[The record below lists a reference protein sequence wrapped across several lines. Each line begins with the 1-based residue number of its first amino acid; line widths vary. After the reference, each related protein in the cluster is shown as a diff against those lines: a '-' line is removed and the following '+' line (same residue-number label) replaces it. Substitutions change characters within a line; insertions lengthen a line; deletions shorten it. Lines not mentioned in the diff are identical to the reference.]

1 MSPWLPGCKPLD
13 REAWKNFP
21 ANTLYATMAATTF
34 ATGYHL
40 ALPWWGYPLI
50 FVPIGIFWFVMFMVV
65 GSYIMNPWEKPGD
78 CTKWIKF
85 RNPADQARFAGKRID
100 IETMYEMYFDEK
112 LDFKDADLMKTFN
125 ERNEFVTYK
134 FGFTTHLKFLLLQW
148 VPETLTHSKRQDE
161 SQVRDHYDRGNI
173 TDVRDE
179 AEDDFYGSFLGDR
192 MIYTSGITLT
202 GDETLEQM
210 QDNKMNLVCNNIKLQ
225 KGEKHLD
232 IGCGWGTLVNH
243 SAKHFGSQATGVTL
257 ASNQVEYA
265 TSVSKKMGTEKNV
278 RFLRMDYRDIPNEKF
293 DKVTC
298 LEMAE
303 HVGVKNFQK
312 FLCQVRELLEDDGA
326 FYLQIAGLR
335 RPFQYED
342 LIWGLFM
349 AKYIFP
355 GADASMPLGWVIG
368 QLELAGFEIVQVDT
382 IGVHYSRTIK
392 LWFENWVKNK
402 DKVVAK
408 HGERWYRIFHL
419 FLCWSTYIAG
429 QGGATCFMITSIKNR
444 NCYDRR
450 QMITPRL
457 KADNNKTCIN
467 VSKKGN

>member
-1 MSPWLPGCKPLD
+1 MSPWVPSHTPLD
-13 REAWKNFP
+13 REAWKIFP
-21 ANTLYATMAATTF
+21 ANILYFTMF
-34 ATGYHL
+34 AMTMSIGLYFQM
-40 ALPWWGYPLI
+40 PWWGFFLT
-50 FVPIGIFWFVMFMVV
+50 FVPVGVFCFVFFMYW
-65 GSYIMNPWEKPGD
+65 GSRLLNPWSKPGD
-78 CTKWIKF
+78 CTKWVKF
-85 RNPADQARFAGKRID
+85 RNPADEKRYAGKRID

-112 LDFKDADLMKTFN
+112 LDFKGDDLMKTFA
-125 ERNEFVTYK
+125 ERNDFVTYT
-134 FGFTTHLKFLLLQW
+134 FGITTHVWYLLSQW
-148 VPETLTHSKRQDE
+148 VPETLTHSKRQDQK
-161 SQVRDHYDRGNI
+161 QVQDHYDRGNI
-173 TDVRDE
+173 VSVRDE

-192 MIYTSGITLT
+192 MIYTSGISLN
-202 GDETLEQM
+202 GDENLEQM
-210 QDNKMNLVCNNIKLQ
+210 QDNKMNLVCNNIKLK

-232 IGCGWGTLVNH
+232 IGCGWGTLVNYA
-243 SAKHFGSQATGVTL
+243 AKNFGSSSTGVTL
-257 ASNQVEYA
+257 AENQVRYG
-265 TSVSKKMGTEKNV
+265 TSVSKKNGTERNV

-312 FLCQVRELLEDDGA
+312 FLCQVRELLEDDGV

-342 LIWGLFM
+342 LVWGLFM

-368 QLELAGFEIVQVDT
+368 QLELAGFEVQQVDT
-382 IGVHYSRTIK
+382 IGVHYSLTIK
-392 LWFENWVKNK
+392 HWFDNWVKNK

-429 QGGATCFMITSIKNR
+429 TGGATCFMITSVKNR
-444 NCYDRR
+444 NAYNRKE
-450 QMITPRL
+450 MITQRL
-457 KADNNKTCIN
+457 NGKNNATC
-467 VSKKGN
+467 VDLSKKGR